1 MPKERKPRAS
11 RYVRCVGPQPKF
23 GPDGEYLGV
32 QWQDK
37 RVGLKESEFRRK
49 WEESQTPEER
59 QLEREWQWQQT
70 SLLRRGHRQLIPPRP
85 KPTATT
91 ADSSEPV
98 AGPSKTA
105 AEEVAKYEDAKTGPS
120 EVQPGL

>member
-37 RVGLKESEFRRK
+37 RVGFKESEFRRK
-49 WEESQTPEER
+49 WEASQTAEER
-59 QLEREWQWQQT
+59 QLEREWQRQQT
-70 SLLRRGHRQLIPPRP
+70 GASLVRVSDLLLD
-85 KPTATT
+85 
-91 ADSSEPV
+91 ADM
-98 AGPSKTA
+98 
-105 AEEVAKYEDAKTGPS
+105 
-120 EVQPGL
+120 